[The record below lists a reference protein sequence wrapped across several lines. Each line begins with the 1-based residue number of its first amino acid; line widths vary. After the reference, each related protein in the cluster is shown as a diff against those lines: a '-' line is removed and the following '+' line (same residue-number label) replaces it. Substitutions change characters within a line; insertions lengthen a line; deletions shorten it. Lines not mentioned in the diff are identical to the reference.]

1 MSGADDL
8 YRELGV
14 EPDLADPGDDHPD
27 ELTTVAPAVL
37 DGLGSHLVWKIGR
50 EETSGR
56 IVVRVGYAT
65 ATRSFADLPR
75 LHGASDPELAEAA
88 RNGEL
93 VVEWIE

>member
-1 MSGADDL
+1 MSDVDDL

-14 EPDLADPGDDHPD
+14 EPDAAGHADGAEPA
-27 ELTTVAPAVL
+27 TVAPAVL

-50 EETSGR
+50 EETTGR

-75 LHGASDPELAEAA
+75 LHGATDPELAEAA